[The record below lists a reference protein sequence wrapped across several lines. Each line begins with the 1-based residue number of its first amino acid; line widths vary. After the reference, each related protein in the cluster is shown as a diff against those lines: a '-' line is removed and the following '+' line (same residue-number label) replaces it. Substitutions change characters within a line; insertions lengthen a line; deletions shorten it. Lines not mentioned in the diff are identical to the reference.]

1 MADKKRFSTEEES
14 WDDLGIYTSDARES
28 MLEDDE
34 ITPFEEA
41 FMKGYEAEFI

>member
-41 FMKGYEAEFI
+41 FMKGYEAAFI